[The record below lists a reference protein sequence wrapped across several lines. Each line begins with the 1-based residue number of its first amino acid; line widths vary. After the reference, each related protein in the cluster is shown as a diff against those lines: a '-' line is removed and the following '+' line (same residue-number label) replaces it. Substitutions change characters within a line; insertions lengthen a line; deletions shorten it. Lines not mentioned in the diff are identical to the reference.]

1 MGEKKIVQIYY
12 GNGKGKTTAAVGQCI
27 RAASRGYR
35 VIIIQFLKGKDIED
49 FCFLNKLEPDIRLF
63 RFEKEDTVYSDLSP
77 EKQNEE
83 KRNILNGFHFAR
95 KVLETG
101 ECDLLVL
108 DEVLGLVDNGIV
120 TLDDIIDL
128 IQIRDDYYRLVM
140 TGTYLPERL
149 AVYADMISEIRPV
162 KDNCDRSVSS

>member
-1 MGEKKIVQIYY
+1 MEEKKIVQIYY

-27 RAASRGYR
+27 RAASRGCR
-35 VIIIQFLKGKDIED
+35 VIIIQFLKGKDAEE

-63 RFEKEDTVYSDLSP
+63 RFEKEDRIYSELPP
-77 EKQNEE
+77 EKQEEE
-83 KRNILNGFHFAR
+83 KKNILNGFHFAR

-120 TLDDIIDL
+120 TLDDIIGL
-128 IQIRDDYYRLVM
+128 IEIRDGYSRLVM

-149 AVYADMISEIRPV
+149 AAYADMISEIRPV
-162 KDNCDRSVSS
+162 KDELNKK